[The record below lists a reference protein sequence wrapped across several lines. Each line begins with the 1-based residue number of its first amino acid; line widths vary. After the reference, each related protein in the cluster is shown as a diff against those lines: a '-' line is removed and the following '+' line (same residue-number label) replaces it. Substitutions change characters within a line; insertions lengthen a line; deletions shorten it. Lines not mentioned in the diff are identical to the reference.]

1 MPKRTDIKK
10 ILLIGSGPIII
21 GQACEFDYSGTQACK
36 ALREEG
42 YKVTLVNSNPATIMT
57 DPEMADATYIEPLT
71 ADILDMIINKER
83 PDAFLPTMG
92 GQTALNLAV
101 ELSEKG
107 ILDKYKV
114 ELIGAKLDAIKK
126 AEDRELFKDAMTKI
140 GLEVS
145 RSAYVGSLK
154 EGLEAIEHVGFPAIL
169 RPSFTLGGT
178 GGGIAYNMEEY
189 KELLERGLKLSPVS
203 QVLVEESVIGWKE
216 YELEVMRDGKDNVVI
231 ICSIENFDPMGIH
244 TGDSITVAPA
254 QTLTDKE
261 YQRMRDAAIAIIREI
276 GVDTGGSNIQF
287 AVHPENGKMVVIE
300 MNPRVSRSSALASK
314 ATGFPIAKIA
324 AKLAVGLTLDEIPN
338 DITKETPA
346 SFEPTIDYVVT
357 KFPRFAFEKFPE
369 ADPTL
374 TIQMKSV
381 GEVMAIGRTFKES
394 LQKAIRSLEIGSY
407 GLEEINAD
415 KSVIKAKL
423 KTPNA
428 ERIWYIAQALRE
440 GMSIQEIYELTW
452 IDPWFLNNIKQIIE
466 MEERLKAQSPNS
478 EETNP
483 PLPPFA
489 KGGLGGITNPKR
501 QMENSKLTELLREA
515 KEYGFS
521 DKRIAELLNLEEADI
536 RHLRQQQKMRAVY
549 KMVDTCGAE
558 FAAYTP
564 YLYSTYEKP
573 FYKTR
578 NTEHGTQN
586 TDLPLITPPTRGGE
600 CFKIPSPSRGEA
612 KGGGEKPSYNP
623 PIPPLVK
630 GGKGGFVECEARP
643 SNRKKV
649 VILGSGPNRIGQ
661 GIEFDYCCVHAVFAL
676 KGLGYETIMVNCNP
690 ETVSTDYDTADRLYF
705 EPLTI
710 EDVLNIIETERPE
723 GVIVQFGGQ
732 TPLKLAVPLEKEGV
746 KILGTSPDSID
757 RAEDRK
763 RFKELL
769 HNLNLRQA
777 ESDTAMSVEEALHAA
792 ERIGYPVMIRPSYV
806 LGGRAMEIVYDEK
819 SLMDYMK
826 RAVKASPEHPVL
838 VDKYLEDAIEVD
850 VDALSD
856 GEGVIIGGIME
867 HIEQAGIHSGD
878 SACSLPPHSLSKEI
892 VDEIRRQTKALAKE
906 LHVIGLMNVQFA
918 VKHDDIY
925 ILEVNPRGSRTV
937 PFVGKATGVPLTKMA
952 AKVMVGKKLKELGL
966 TEEREMKHI
975 AVKEAVFPFDRFHGV
990 DTILGPEMKSTG
1002 EVMGI
1007 DNDFGRA
1014 YGKSQIS
1021 AGNRI
1026 PLSGKI
1032 FISLKDKDKPL
1043 SVPIVKKLLELG
1055 IAVIATKGTAQYLKD
1070 HGLEVEVIN
1079 KVTEGRPHIVDLIKN
1094 KDINFVINTVSGA
1107 QAQKDS
1113 FSIRQSSLQ
1122 YRVPFTTTMSGATAA
1137 VNAIEMLKKKQVNI
1151 KSIQEYHSL
1160 NGLKER
1166 I

>member
-42 YKVTLVNSNPATIMT
+42 YEIVLVNSNPATIMT
-57 DPEMADATYIEPLT
+57 DPEMADTTYIEPLT
-71 ADILDMIINKER
+71 ADILGLIIKKER
-83 PDAFLPTMG
+83 PDALLPTMG
-92 GQTALNLAV
+92 GQTALNLSV
-101 ELSEKG
+101 ELAEEG
-107 ILDKYKV
+107 VLDKYGV
-114 ELIGAKLDAIKK
+114 ELIGAKLGAIKK
-126 AEDRELFKDAMTKI
+126 AEDRELFKEAMVKI
-140 GLEVS
+140 GLEVP

-154 EGLEAIEHVGFPAIL
+154 DGLEAVEDIGFPAIL

-178 GGGIAYNMEEY
+178 GGGIAYNREEY
-189 KELLERGLKLSPVS
+189 RDLLERGLKLSPIN
-203 QVLVEESVIGWKE
+203 QVLVEESLLGWKE
-216 YELEVMRDGKDNVVI
+216 YELEVMRDRKDNVVI

-244 TGDSITVAPA
+244 TGDSITIAPA

-261 YQRMRDAAIAIIREI
+261 YQRMRDAALAIIREV

-287 AVHPENGKMVVIE
+287 ALDQNNGRMIVIE

-338 DITKETPA
+338 DITRETPA

-374 TIQMKSV
+374 TTQMKSV

-394 LQKAIRSLEIGSY
+394 LQKAMRSLEIGSY
-407 GLEEINAD
+407 GLEDLKAD
-415 KSVIKAKL
+415 TDFIKAKL

-428 ERIWYIAQALRE
+428 ERVWYIAQAMRE
-440 GMSIQEIYELTW
+440 GMSIQQIYELTW
-452 IDPWFLNNIKQIIE
+452 IDPWFLNNIKQIID
-466 MEERLKAQSPNS
+466 MEGKIKAMRD
-478 EETNP
+478 NP
-483 PLPPFA
+483 SLTLPLARGGPGWGNNPELIEILSDA
-489 KGGLGGITNPKR
+489 KG
-501 QMENSKLTELLREA
+501 
-515 KEYGFS
+515 YGFS
-521 DKRIAELLNLEEADI
+521 DRRIAELLNAEESDI
-536 RHLRQQQKMRAVY
+536 RHLRRQQNMHAVY

-573 FYKTR
+573 FYSIKESKYQSVKSSDTLILG
-578 NTEHGTQN
+578 HSGT
-586 TDLPLITPPTRGGE
+586 
-600 CFKIPSPSRGEA
+600 
-612 KGGGEKPSYNP
+612 
-623 PIPPLVK
+623 
-630 GGKGGFVECEARP
+630 VECEANP
-643 SNRKKV
+643 SRRKKIL
-649 VILGSGPNRIGQ
+649 ILGSGPNRIGQ

-676 KGLGYETIMVNCNP
+676 KELGYETIMVNCNP

-710 EDVLNIIETERPE
+710 EDVLNIIDTERPE
-723 GVIVQFGGQ
+723 GIIVQFGGQ
-732 TPLKLAVPLEKEGV
+732 TPLKLAVPLEREGV

-769 HNLNLRQA
+769 HKHGLKQA
-777 ESDTAMSVEEALHAA
+777 ESDTAMSVEDAIDAA
-792 ERIGYPVMIRPSYV
+792 EKIGYPVMIRPSYV
-806 LGGRAMEIVYDEK
+806 LGGRAMEIVYDDK
-819 SLMDYMK
+819 SLEDYMK

-856 GEGVIIGGIME
+856 GRDIVIGGVME

-878 SACSLPPHSLSKEI
+878 SACSLPPHSLKKKI
-892 VDEIRRQTKALAKE
+892 VDEIKRQTKALAKE
-906 LHVIGLMNVQFA
+906 LNVVGLMNVQFA
-918 VKHDDIY
+918 VKSDEIY
-925 ILEVNPRGSRTV
+925 ILEVNPRASRTI
-937 PFVGKATGVPLTKMA
+937 PFVSKATGIPLAKIA
-952 AKVMVGKKLKELGL
+952 AKVMVGKTLKELGI
-966 TEEREMKHI
+966 TEERKIEHI
-975 AVKEAVFPFDRFHGV
+975 SVKEAVFPFDRFPGV

-1007 DNDFGRA
+1007 DEDFGRA
-1014 YGKSQIS
+1014 FGKSQTS
-1021 AGNRI
+1021 SGNRI

-1032 FISLKDKDKPL
+1032 FISLKDKDKPS
-1043 SVPIVKKLLELG
+1043 SVSIAKKLLELG
-1055 IAVIATKGTAQYLKD
+1055 LSVIATRGTAQYLKE
-1070 HGLEVEVIN
+1070 HGLDVEVIN
-1079 KVTEGRPHIVDLIKN
+1079 KVIEGRPHIVDLIKN
-1094 KDINFVINTVSGA
+1094 KEIHFVINTVSGA

-1113 FSIRQSSLQ
+1113 FSIRQSALQ
-1122 YRVPFTTTMSGATAA
+1122 YKVPFTTTISGALAA
-1137 VNAIEMLKKKQVNI
+1137 VRAIETLKKKKVNI
-1151 KSIQEYHSL
+1151 KSIQEYHKDLLAPKVSL
-1160 NGLKER
+1160 SR
-1166 I
+1166 S